1 MGSSEAR
8 RLRPPGTQPDQE
20 LIPAGQG
27 VAGAALACD
36 GEGKAAALACDG
48 EGKAAALACDGEGK
62 AAALA
67 RDEQGWGRRSRP
79 RRKGRGN
86 AARHVAGTGRLW
98 GDK

>member
-27 VAGAALACD
+27 VAG
-36 GEGKAAALACDG
+36 AALACDG